1 MDKRVITINE
11 NIDLR
16 LDKYLQQHLDDYS
29 RSAIQQ
35 MIEKEEILVNNLAT
49 KASYLLRKEDV
60 ITIIF
65 QEPVKT
71 TIEAEEIPLDIYYE
85 DQDIIVINK
94 PSGMVVH
101 PAAGNYEGTLVNAL
115 LHHCIDLSGING
127 VIRAGIVHR
136 IDKDTSGLLVACKND
151 YAHRNLSKQ
160 FMNKSV
166 TRKYVAIVHGV
177 INHNYGK
184 IDAPIKRS
192 TQNRK
197 LMSVAEGG
205 KEAITHFK
213 VLERFKNYTFV
224 ELSLE
229 TGRTHQIR
237 VHMKYINHPVVGDPQ
252 YGPKKSIAEY
262 GQYLHA
268 NTLGFIHP
276 KTKEYMEW
284 EAPLPDYFEDFIQQI
299 KEEDY
304 K

>member
-1 MDKRVITINE
+1 MDKRIITVNE

-35 MIEKEEILVNNLAT
+35 MIEKEEIFVNNLPT

-60 ITIIF
+60 ITIVF

-85 DQDIIVINK
+85 DKDIIVINK

-115 LHHCIDLSGING
+115 LHHCTDLSGING

-160 FMNKSV
+160 FMNKNV

-192 TQNRK
+192 TQDRK
-197 LMSVAEGG
+197 LMSVLEGG

-252 YGPKKSIAEY
+252 YGPKKSIAKH

-268 NTLGFIHP
+268 QTLGFIHP
-276 KTKEYMEW
+276 TTKKYMEW
-284 EAPLPDYFEDFIQQI
+284 EAPLPDYFEAFIQKI
-299 KEEDY
+299 KEED
-304 K
+304 